1 MPDVRETGLMVDAG
15 ATSYIITDISKF
27 KEFDSTFQAGT
38 HCVELADG
46 SRCTGV
52 AKNRGD
58 VEVWLLDSRGRLF
71 RTTLRSALY
80 IPTYP
85 QDIFSVKAATSNG
98 ATVTFSERKNV
109 VLHKDGTKFPIYV
122 HNEQKMTV
130 MITVRK
136 VSICKVG
143 MKS

>member
-1 MPDVRETGLMVDAG
+1 M
-15 ATSYIITDISKF
+15 
-27 KEFDSTFQAGT
+27 
-38 HCVELADG
+38 ELADG

-85 QDIFSVKAATSNG
+85 QDIFSVEAATSNG

-109 VLHKDGTKFPIYV
+109 VLHKDGTKFPIHV
-122 HNEQKMTV
+122 HNKLYYLHTSENDCDDHCK
-130 MITVRK
+130 K
-136 VSICKVG
+136 SIDLQSWHEILEHCNFADIKKLRNVVDG
-143 MKS
+143 MDIKEKGKNPIP